1 MDGSSRQLSLVSN
14 TNTTVQQLHLQMMRV
29 CTASVLSCL
38 ICWEVTSASLLSASC
53 WGLGVQISEIWFG
66 FRYRISELNP
76 NRPKIWHPYRRFSD
90 RNCMQST
97 VQIKSDKIT
106 LLAFTVQ
113 IKIKIIRDIFV
124 DTLYNINLSFT
135 YLLTYLLTIK
145 NILKEEWKQ
154 V

>member
-1 MDGSSRQLSLVSN
+1 
-14 TNTTVQQLHLQMMRV
+14 
-29 CTASVLSCL
+29 
-38 ICWEVTSASLLSASC
+38 
-53 WGLGVQISEIWFG
+53 
-66 FRYRISELNP
+66 
-76 NRPKIWHPYRRFSD
+76 
-90 RNCMQST
+90 MQST

-145 NILKEEWKQ
+145 NILKEE
-154 V
+154 